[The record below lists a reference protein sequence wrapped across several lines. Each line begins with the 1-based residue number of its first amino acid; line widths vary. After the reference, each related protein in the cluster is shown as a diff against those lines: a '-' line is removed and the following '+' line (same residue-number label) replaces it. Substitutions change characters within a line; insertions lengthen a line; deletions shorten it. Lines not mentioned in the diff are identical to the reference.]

1 MMSEDQSMEQ
11 ATKPAVRVNYAG
23 MAISPKAIQK
33 LDGIEEFQRE
43 LDAEYLAQIHG
54 RPAGLGGLYHLAV
67 EFLTTF
73 TFNDLATLVGTGIA
87 YDLLK
92 DGAKRFVL
100 RPFLDAYAKL
110 KARNLEHQIGIDRFT
125 INFADTILIID
136 NRHLG
141 DISEKLGPLFES
153 LASNY
158 PNFILPTGE
167 APFKIYIPVIEDKGL
182 HDSIPCFREL
192 LEVDEMAAG
201 ASGSG
206 GDYLTYWG
214 LDYDFARRYRV
225 YDVRRCTLL
234 DVELL
239 TREQYWKKMDE
250 KWQPERGGLG
260 DDA

>member
-1 MMSEDQSMEQ
+1 MSEDPSMKQ
-11 ATKPAVRVNYAG
+11 ATKPAVRVNYWG

-33 LDGIEEFQRE
+33 LDGIEEFRRE
-43 LDAEYLAQIHG
+43 LDAEYLAQIRG

-67 EFLTTF
+67 EFLTNF
-73 TFNDLATLVGTGIA
+73 TFKDFASLVAAGVA

-110 KARNLEHQIGIDRFT
+110 KARNVEHQIGIDLFT
-125 INFADTILIID
+125 IDFADTVLVIT

-167 APFKIYIPVIEDKGL
+167 APFKIYVPVIEDKGL
-182 HDSIPCFREL
+182 HSSIPCFREL
-192 LEVDEMAAG
+192 LEVDEMAAPV
-201 ASGSG
+201 SGSG

-225 YDVRRCTLL
+225 YDVRRRTLL

-239 TREQYWKKMDE
+239 TREQYWKKMEE
-250 KWQPERGGLG
+250 KWRRERATGAA
-260 DDA
+260 DE